1 MQFNVIMNW
10 IDIVE
15 WAFKYFALLISVVA
29 VIVGIWQFRRQH
41 KLSFFERYTS
51 RYQHIMEIMPESVL
65 EGKPLPKN
73 NQEQAIHAIWLYIDL
88 CSEEFYLHKQKYIE
102 EKVWEEWKGGM
113 EIMFA
118 LPAIKEVFEKKY
130 MKSYEDFAEFAKK
143 ELFKGDSRKSTKE

>member
-1 MQFNVIMNW
+1 MEITGLT
-10 IDIVE
+10 IRCL
-15 WAFKYFALLISVVA
+15 AFLISVVT
-29 VIVGIWQFRRQH
+29 VIVGIYQFKRQH

-65 EGKPLPKN
+65 DGKPLPQN

-113 EIMFA
+113 KIMFA
-118 LPAIKEVFEKKY
+118 LPAVNEVFEKKY
-130 MKSYEDFAEFAKK
+130 KKSYEDFAKFAEK
-143 ELFKGDSRKSTKE
+143 ELYKGDSQKSEEK